1 MIVRIII
8 INWQNWE
15 MSWMKFINNILKD
28 KHEAKLMALDFI
40 KYIGPG
46 FLVTIGFIDPGN
58 WGVNVTAGSEYGYS
72 ILWVITFATIM
83 LIMLQ
88 HNAAHLGIVTG
99 YCLSEAATIYLKP
112 WLSKLILLSAVA
124 AAIATALAEILGS
137 AVALNMLFNLPL
149 MVGMVIISI
158 FIAVMLL
165 TNSYKKIEKWIIGFV
180 SLIGISFIIELC
192 FVHVHWTTAL
202 TGCVVPSFPK
212 GSMLTIM
219 SVLGAVV
226 MPSNL
231 FLHSEV
237 IQSRQWHLENE
248 KVIERQLKYEFL
260 DTTLSMVV
268 GWAINSAMIV
278 IAAATF
284 FSKKVPVSELSQAHD
299 MLEPMLGNFA
309 STIFALALL
318 LSGIAS
324 CITVGMA
331 GGSIFSGIYSEPYD
345 INDSH
350 TKIGVLI
357 TIIPAV
363 LIAFLIKDPL
373 KGLIYSQM
381 ILSIQLPVTIF
392 LQLYLTSSEKI
403 MGKYKNSKAH
413 NIALWTLGIIISLL
427 NIILFID
434 SFTGIF

>member
-1 MIVRIII
+1 
-8 INWQNWE
+8 
-15 MSWMKFINNILKD
+15 
-28 KHEAKLMALDFI
+28 MALDFV

-58 WGVNVTAGSEYGYS
+58 WGVNVAAGSQFGYS
-72 ILWVITFATIM
+72 IIWVITFATIM

-99 YCLSEAATIYLKP
+99 YCLSEAAAIYLKS
-112 WLSKLILLSAVA
+112 WLSKIVLFSAMI

-137 AVALNMLFNLPL
+137 AVALNMLFRLPL
-149 MVGMVIISI
+149 IVGMVIISL
-158 FIAVMLL
+158 FIVIMLL

-180 SLIGISFIIELC
+180 SLIGLSFIIELC
-192 FVHVHWTTAL
+192 FVHVHWYAAL
-202 TGCVVPSFPK
+202 TGCVLPNIPN

-248 KVIERQLKYEFL
+248 KIIEKQLKYEFL

-268 GWAINSAMIV
+268 GWAINSAMII

-284 FSKKVPVSELSQAHD
+284 FTKRVPVSELSQAHD

-309 STIFALALL
+309 SAIFAIALL

-331 GGSIFSGIYSEPYD
+331 GG
-345 INDSH
+345 
-350 TKIGVLI
+350 
-357 TIIPAV
+357 
-363 LIAFLIKDPL
+363 
-373 KGLIYSQM
+373 
-381 ILSIQLPVTIF
+381 
-392 LQLYLTSSEKI
+392 
-403 MGKYKNSKAH
+403 
-413 NIALWTLGIIISLL
+413 
-427 NIILFID
+427 
-434 SFTGIF
+434 

>member
-1 MIVRIII
+1 
-8 INWQNWE
+8 
-15 MSWMKFINNILKD
+15 
-28 KHEAKLMALDFI
+28 
-40 KYIGPG
+40 
-46 FLVTIGFIDPGN
+46 
-58 WGVNVTAGSEYGYS
+58 
-72 ILWVITFATIM
+72 M

-99 YCLSEAATIYLKP
+99 YCLSEATTIYLKP
-112 WLSKLILLSAVA
+112 WLSKTVLFSAMA

-137 AVALNMLFNLPL
+137 AIALNMLFNLPL
-149 MVGMVIISI
+149 MVGMILVSA
-158 FIAVMLL
+158 FIAIMLF

-180 SLIGISFIIELC
+180 SLIGLSFIIELC

-202 TGCVVPSFPK
+202 KGCVMPVFPK
-212 GSMLTIM
+212 GSMMTIM

-231 FLHSEV
+231 FLHSEI
-237 IQSRQWHLENE
+237 IQSRQWNLKDD

-268 GWAINSAMIV
+268 GWAINSAMIIV
-278 IAAATF
+278 AAATF
-284 FSKKVPVSELSQAHD
+284 FTNKVPVSDLSQAHE
-299 MLEPMLGNFA
+299 MLEPILGNFA
-309 STIFALALL
+309 SVIFALALL

-331 GGSIFSGIYSEPYD
+331 GGSIFAGIFKEPYD

-350 TKIGVLI
+350 TRTGVLL

-363 LIAFLIKDPL
+363 LIAFLIKNPL

-381 ILSIQLPVTIF
+381 ILSIQLPITIF
-392 LQLYLTSSEKI
+392 LQIYLTSSKKI
-403 MGKYKNSKAH
+403 MGKYKNSRANK
-413 NIALWTLGIIISLL
+413 ISLWVLGIIISLL
-427 NIILFID
+427 NILLFID

>member
-1 MIVRIII
+1 MLV
-8 INWQNWE
+8 NKNVLEKQHNT
-15 MSWMKFINNILKD
+15 
-28 KHEAKLMALDFI
+28 KLMALDFI

-46 FLVTIGFIDPGN
+46 FLVAIGFIDPGN
-58 WGVNVTAGSEYGYS
+58 WGVNVTAGSQYGYS

-83 LIMLQ
+83 LILLQ
-88 HNAAHLGIVTG
+88 HNAAHLGIATG

-112 WLSKLILLSAVA
+112 WLSKIILGSAMI

-137 AVALNMLFNLPL
+137 AVALNMLFGLPL
-149 MVGMVIISI
+149 IVGMIIISF
-158 FIAVMLL
+158 FIAIMLF

-192 FVHVHWTTAL
+192 FVHVHWTSAL
-202 TGCVVPSFPK
+202 TGCIVPNFPH
-212 GSMLTIM
+212 GSMMTIM

-260 DTTLSMVV
+260 DTTLSMIV

-284 FSKKVPVSELSQAHD
+284 FAHKIHVSELSQAHD
-299 MLEPMLGNFA
+299 MLNPMLGNFA

-331 GGSIFSGIYSEPYD
+331 GGSIFSGIYKEPYN
-345 INDSH
+345 INDNH
-350 TKIGVLI
+350 TKVGVLI

-363 LIAFLIKDPL
+363 LIALLIKRPL
-373 KGLIYSQM
+373 NGLIYSQM
-381 ILSIQLPVTIF
+381 ILSIQLPITIF
-392 LQLYLTSSEKI
+392 LQIYLTSSQKI

-413 NIALWTLGIIISLL
+413 KISLWVLGIIISLL
-427 NIILFID
+427 NIVLFIE
-434 SFTGIF
+434 SFAGIF

>member
-1 MIVRIII
+1 MF
-8 INWQNWE
+8 E
-15 MSWMKFINNILKD
+15 LKNIFGKN
-28 KHEAKLMALDFI
+28 HNAKLTAFDFI

-46 FLVTIGFIDPGN
+46 FLVAIGFIDPGN
-58 WGVNVTAGSEYGYS
+58 WGVNVTAGSQYGYS
-72 ILWVITFATIM
+72 ILWVITLATVM

-112 WLSKLILLSAVA
+112 WLSKLILLSAMIA
-124 AAIATALAEILGS
+124 AVATALAEILGS
-137 AVALNMLFNLPL
+137 AVALNMLFRLPL
-149 MVGMVIISI
+149 IIGMVLVVF
-158 FIAVMLL
+158 FIAIMLF

-180 SLIGISFIIELC
+180 SLIGLSFIIELC
-192 FVHVHWTTAL
+192 FVHVHWAQAL
-202 TGCVVPSFPK
+202 TGCITPNFPR

-237 IQSRQWHLENE
+237 IQSRQWNLKDE
-248 KVIERQLKYEFL
+248 KVIEKQLKYEFL
-260 DTTLSMVV
+260 DTTFSMIV

-284 FSKKVPVSELSQAHD
+284 FAKKVPVTELSQAHD
-299 MLEPMLGNFA
+299 MLEPILGNFA
-309 STIFALALL
+309 STIFAAALL

-331 GGSIFSGIYSEPYD
+331 GGSIFSGIYGEPYD

-350 TKIGVLI
+350 TKTGVLV
-357 TIIPAV
+357 T
-363 LIAFLIKDPL
+363 LIAAMIIALLIKNPL
-373 KGLIYSQM
+373 KGLVYSQM

-392 LQLYLTSSEKI
+392 LQIYLTSSKKI
-403 MGKYKNSKAH
+403 MGKYKNTKVNKIS
-413 NIALWTLGIIISLL
+413 LWVLGIIISIL
-427 NIILFID
+427 NILLFID
-434 SFTGIF
+434 SFTGLL